1 MIPLYSMITFFL
13 LGLLSLSLADPATE
27 ATPAPAG
34 SPASQTVEAPA
45 KDASGVSSPNGAEES
60 EEEKPP
66 AENTPQKK
74 KKPKAAPTPPPIPDG
89 VRFEKDVPYLPE
101 GRKEMADLYMPSAI
115 PEGARLPAVLIIHGG
130 GFNDGDKTKSRE
142 INIGTNLALNGY
154 LAMSINYKLRKA
166 QGQVTWPQN
175 VQDCKS
181 AVRWL
186 RANAER
192 LHVDPDRI
200 GVIGGSAGGNLAG
213 MVAMTRPEDGLE
225 PQGVLDGYPSGVRCA
240 VIMYGAVDL
249 MNLHDFKM
257 FNKTR
262 AEDPDVYKKASPITY
277 ARADTPPILILH
289 GTADKVVDVSQ
300 SRTLDKVL
308 TTAGSPHELMIIPDA
323 PHTFE
328 LQSFMDLRPK
338 VIGFFDKYLKG
349 NP

>member
-1 MIPLYSMITFFL
+1 MIPLYSIIVL
-13 LGLLSLSLADPATE
+13 VLGLVSLSGAESVPDS
-27 ATPAPAG
+27 TPAPLG
-34 SPASQTVEAPA
+34 SPAPQTLEAST
-45 KDASGVSSPNGAEES
+45 KDAPGVSSPNGVEES

-66 AENTPQKK
+66 ADATPQKK
-74 KKPKAAPTPPPIPDG
+74 KKTKAAPTPPPIPEG
-89 VRFEKDVPYLPE
+89 VRFEKDVPYLPD
-101 GRKEMADLYMPSAI
+101 GRKEMADLYMPSVI

-262 AEDPDVYKKASPITY
+262 AEDPEIYKKASPITY
-277 ARADTPPILILH
+277 ARPDAPPILILH

-300 SRTLDKVL
+300 SRMLDTML
-308 TTAGSPHELMIIPDA
+308 SQAGSPHELMIIPDA

-328 LQSFMDLRPK
+328 LQSFIDLRPK

>member
-1 MIPLYSMITFFL
+1 LYSMITFFL
-13 LGLLSLSLADPATE
+13 LGLLSLSLADPVSE

-34 SPASQTVEAPA
+34 SPASQMVEAPA
-45 KDASGVSSPNGAEES
+45 KDVSGVSSPNGVEES

-66 AENTPQKK
+66 ADATPQKK
-74 KKPKAAPTPPPIPDG
+74 KKPKAAPTPPPIPEG

-101 GRKEMADLYMPSAI
+101 GRNEKADLYMPSVI

-277 ARADTPPILILH
+277 ARSDAPPILILH

-300 SRTLDKVL
+300 SRTLDEVL